1 MILTARNEG
10 FSAENYMNTIL
21 LNNRYQILQT
31 IGRGG
36 FGETFLA
43 IDTHMPSARKCVIKQ
58 LKPLIQEQKNSQW
71 VQEQFQRE
79 ARILEQLGE
88 GCSQIPR
95 LYAYFSEGGNFYLV
109 QEYIEGLNLK
119 ERLEQKGLFSQ
130 EEVKAILLN
139 LLPVLDY
146 VHGKRLVHR
155 DVKPENII
163 LRAADGKPVLIDFGA
178 LKETMATMLN
188 HSSTVPY
195 SVAIGTPG
203 YMPSEQAA
211 GRPVYSSDLYSLGLT
226 AVYLLTGKSPQYL
239 TSDPQSGEIIWRQQ
253 AANINTDLA
262 MAIDRAIRFHPRDRF
277 ASAREMLRAL
287 QSPTIHSNAAT
298 LAVSPGNLRPN
309 PNPSSTTSNTAS
321 IVPPSYSTIEE
332 NNGWKKLMLVLFVF
346 GIVSGSMFA
355 IGFNLFNERQKER
368 AESTSQQ
375 PIFEEPFSTPTPTP
389 TPEPTPI
396 PTPTPEP
403 TPTSEPV
410 ITPEPIPIP
419 EPTPEPIPTPTPT
432 PEPTPTPTP
441 TPEASQAQNIDI
453 PLLIPGI
460 QENKVI
466 ETLGKPSSVSQGY
479 WPNSQGMVYDNF
491 VPDRVSLGYIVDN
504 STRKIRQSEVSF
516 SQSVDLAQIK
526 QTLNNLLGGSAPP
539 EAIVGL
545 EQIYNRQNDLRSFST
560 GALKGMIK
568 RSESDRIYIGIWE
581 ADFH

>member
-1 MILTARNEG
+1 
-10 FSAENYMNTIL
+10 MNTIL

-43 IDTHMPSARKCVIKQ
+43 IDTHMPSARKCAIKQ
-58 LKPLIQEQKNSQW
+58 LKPLIQEQQNSQW
-71 VQEQFQRE
+71 IQEQFQRE

-88 GCSQIPR
+88 GCNQIPR
-95 LYAYFSEGGNFYLV
+95 LYAYFSERGNFYLV
-109 QEYIEGLNLK
+109 QEYVEGLNLK
-119 ERLEQKGLFSQ
+119 ERLEKNGVFSPK
-130 EEVKAILLN
+130 EVKAILIS

-146 VHGKRLVHR
+146 VHSKRLVHR

-188 HSSTVPY
+188 HSGTVPY

-226 AVYLLTGKSPQYL
+226 AVYMLTGKSPQYL
-239 TSDPQSGEIIWRQQ
+239 TSDPHSGEILWREDVPT
-253 AANINTDLA
+253 IHSDLA
-262 MAIDRAIRFHPRDRF
+262 TAIERAIRFHPRDRF

-287 QSPTIHSNAAT
+287 HSPTINSNAAT
-298 LAVSPGNLRPN
+298 LAVSPGKLRPN
-309 PNPSSTTSNTAS
+309 PNFSKTTGNTEAV
-321 IVPPSYSTIEE
+321 VPPSYSTVEE
-332 NNGWKKLMLVLFVF
+332 NNGWKKLMLVLFIF
-346 GIVSGSMFA
+346 GIVAGSTFA
-355 IGFNLFNERQKER
+355 IGFNIFSDREKER
-368 AESTSQQ
+368 SESTSQQ
-375 PIFEEPFSTPTPTP
+375 PIFEEPFSTPTP
-389 TPEPTPI
+389 EPT
-396 PTPTPEP
+396 
-403 TPTSEPV
+403 S
-410 ITPEPIPIP
+410 
-419 EPTPEPIPTPTPT
+419 TPTPT
-432 PEPTPTPTP
+432 PEPTPESTPTSEPVNTPEPIPTPEPTPEPTFAPTPTPEPTPEPTSTPTP
-441 TPEASQAQNIDI
+441 TPEDSQAEKIDV

-479 WPNSQGMVYDNF
+479 WPNSQGLVYENF

-516 SQSVDLAQIK
+516 SQSVDLATIK
-526 QTLNNLLGGSAPP
+526 QTLNDLLGGSAPL

-545 EQIYNRQNDLRSFST
+545 EQIYNRQNDLRSFSA